1 MTDSS
6 RHSIAPTSR
15 PSIGLQLPS
24 QLELSELSSELKNSM
39 PSGALTD
46 ADVAYL
52 QDASAFLMRLG
63 RVLHAQGASALRLEE
78 ALGACATRLGVRAQL
93 FSTPTSLF
101 IAVGDDR
108 VAQTH
113 MVRVDPGEVNLSKLV
128 ELDALIDRIGHGS
141 ISLRQGFE
149 HLDRVANAP
158 HPYPGWLTPVA
169 FGISSASAACFFQG
183 NALDVGLSAALG
195 LCLGALTLWMD
206 RGTATR
212 RIYPALA
219 SCVAAALALALGNYL
234 PVSPS
239 VMTVSALIVLVP
251 GLTLTVAMS
260 ELATSHLMSGTARF
274 ASAAVTFLQMGLG
287 VGLGRELTHR
297 LLGSTPLTSS
307 AAQVP
312 AIAELSALAL
322 APLAFAVLFRARRRD
337 IPLITLTSVLGFL
350 GARAGAHLLGP
361 ELGAFVG
368 AFVVAAIS
376 NWLARLLKR
385 PASVTLVPGI
395 MLLVPG
401 SIGFRSLSSFLERDV
416 LTGTEGVFRMFLVA
430 ATLVG
435 GLLMANA
442 LFPPRREL

>member
-6 RHSIAPTSR
+6 RHSIAPASR

-24 QLELSELSSELKNSM
+24 QLDLSELSSELKNSL
-39 PSGALTD
+39 PTGTLND

-63 RVLHAQGASALRLEE
+63 RVLHAQGTSAMRLEE
-78 ALGACATRLGVRAQL
+78 ALGGCAARLGLRAQL

-113 MVRVDPGEVNLSKLV
+113 MVRVEPGEVNLSRLV
-128 ELDALIDRIGHGS
+128 ELDALIDSIGKGNV
-141 ISLRQGFE
+141 SLRQGFE
-149 HLDRVANAP
+149 HLDLVASAP
-158 HPYPGWLTPVA
+158 HPYPAWLAPVA
-169 FGISSASAACFFQG
+169 FGVSSAGAACFFRG
-183 NALDVGLSAALG
+183 NALDVAFSAALG

-206 RGTATR
+206 RAAATR

-219 SCVAAALALALGNYL
+219 SCLAAALALALGHYL
-234 PVSPS
+234 PLSPS
-239 VMTVSALIVLVP
+239 VITVSALIVLVP

-260 ELATSHLMSGTARF
+260 ELATAHLMSGTARF
-274 ASAAVTFLQMGLG
+274 AAALVTFLQMGLG
-287 VGLGRELTHR
+287 VGLGRELVQR
-297 LLGSTPLTSS
+297 LLGPTTL
-307 AAQVP
+307 P
-312 AIAELSALAL
+312 ARSAELPAVVEFVALAVT
-322 APLAFAVLFRARRRD
+322 PLAFGVLFRARRRD
-337 IPLITLTSVLGFL
+337 IPLIALTSVLGFL

-361 ELGAFVG
+361 ELGAFAG
-368 AFVVAAIS
+368 AFVVAGIS
-376 NWLARLLKR
+376 NWLARQLKR
-385 PASVTLVPGI
+385 PASITLVPGI

-401 SIGFRSLSSFLERDV
+401 SIGFRSLNSFLERDV

-442 LFPPRREL
+442 VLPPRREL

>member
-1 MTDSS
+1 M
-6 RHSIAPTSR
+6 
-15 PSIGLQLPS
+15 GLQLPS
-24 QLELSELSSELKNSM
+24 QLDISELSSELKNSL
-39 PSGALTD
+39 PTGTLTD

-63 RVLHAQGASALRLEE
+63 RVLHAQGTSALRLEE
-78 ALGACATRLGVRAQL
+78 ALGGCAARLGLRAQL

-101 IAVGDDR
+101 IALGDDR

-113 MVRVDPGEVNLSKLV
+113 MVRVNPGEVNLSKLV
-128 ELDALIDRIGHGS
+128 ELDALIDAIGQGTV
-141 ISLRQGFE
+141 SLRQGFE
-149 HLDRVANAP
+149 RLDQVASAP
-158 HPYPGWLTPVA
+158 APYPAWLAPVA
-169 FGISSASAACFFQG
+169 FGVSSASAACFFRG

-219 SCVAAALALALGNYL
+219 SCLAASVALALGNHL
-234 PVSPS
+234 AVSPG

-260 ELATSHLMSGTARF
+260 ELATAHLMSGTARF

-287 VGLGRELTHR
+287 VGLGRELVVR
-297 LLGSTPLTSS
+297 LLGSTPVVASGAPLPGF
-307 AAQVP
+307 ADLA
-312 AIAELSALAL
+312 ALAI

-337 IPLITLTSVLGFL
+337 IPLIALTSVLGFL

-376 NWLARLLKR
+376 NWLARVLKR

-442 LFPPRREL
+442 VFPPRREL

>member
-24 QLELSELSSELKNSM
+24 QLELSELSSELKNSA

-63 RVLHAQGASALRLEE
+63 RVLHAQGTSALRLEE
-78 ALGACATRLGVRAQL
+78 ALGGCATRLGLRAQF

-101 IAVGDDR
+101 IALGDDR

-128 ELDALIDRIGHGS
+128 ELDALIDSIGNGS

-149 HLDRVANAP
+149 RLDEVANAP
-158 HPYPGWLTPVA
+158 HPYPAWFAPVA
-169 FGISSASAACFFQG
+169 FGVSSASAAAFFRG
-183 NALDVGLSAALG
+183 NVADVLVSAALG
-195 LCLGALTLWMD
+195 LALGALTLWMD

-219 SCVAAALALALGNYL
+219 SCLAAAVALALGNHMA
-234 PVSPS
+234 VSPS
-239 VMTVSALIVLVP
+239 VITVSALIVLVP

-260 ELATSHLMSGTARF
+260 ELATAHLMSGTARF
-274 ASAAVTFLQMGLG
+274 AAAAVTFLQMGLG
-287 VGLGRELTHR
+287 VGLGRELVHR
-297 LLGSTPLTSS
+297 LLGSTPVAVGS
-307 AAQVP
+307 AP
-312 AIAELSALAL
+312 LPGFAELAALVL
-322 APLAFAVLFRARRRD
+322 APFAFAVLFRARRRD
-337 IPLITLTSVLGFL
+337 IPLIALTSVLGFL

-376 NWLARLLKR
+376 NWIARLKKR
-385 PASVTLVPGI
+385 PASITLVPGI

-442 LFPPRREL
+442 VFPPRREL